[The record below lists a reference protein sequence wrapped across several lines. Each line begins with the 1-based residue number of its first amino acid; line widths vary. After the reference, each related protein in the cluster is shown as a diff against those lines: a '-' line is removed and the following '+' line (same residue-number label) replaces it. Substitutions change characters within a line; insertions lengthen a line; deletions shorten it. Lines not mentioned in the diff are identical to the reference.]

1 MYIGSALNHLETL
14 KIQDNMKKIFTFSFA
29 LMASATMFA
38 QTTLWDGENQEIGT
52 QGGLWADGSPTV
64 VENPEKD
71 GINTSDKC
79 LKFTMK
85 SDSKVIKIPFRDWM
99 KPGMEGSKRISLM
112 IKKPQNENVQIEI
125 SDPTN
130 GSDGYWKKNASYYSG
145 DGKWQKIVF
154 DFSTNGDFDYP
165 GLMTIT
171 AQTGDV
177 TEEHDVYIDNVEIE
191 PATKV
196 NGKLLSNIQDGSLNG
211 KIALSGAWM
220 KGECQNADGD
230 WQKVEYNDFVT
241 LAGKL
246 KDGITSIDMRNTTT
260 KDVDVNAMRGE
271 HSNVLVFADEA
282 YSANNVVNNGKCAN
296 LVLDETKAF
305 ASPEDFNA
313 ENVSITRPVYA
324 GYNSMCLPFWV
335 NKEDMKANNL
345 LTYKENVEEDNQ
357 VKINFETKDAI
368 DANVPF
374 IAELSSDSNEPLTFT
389 NKGIVNTPAS
399 LGDPFVGTMAPTSG
413 EGKYGLGTHNLF
425 HKGGANAKLN
435 AFHAYL
441 NIPESQSAKAF
452 VLAIDGETTGISA
465 ITNNGKS
472 EAVKVY
478 NLQGCQVATATS
490 TKNLNLPAGIY
501 IINNKKVVVK

>member
-1 MYIGSALNHLETL
+1 
-14 KIQDNMKKIFTFSFA
+14 MKKIITFGFA
-29 LMASATMFA
+29 LMASTTMFG
-38 QTTLWDGENQEIGT
+38 QTVLWNGENYDIKSKGDFWDRCNQE
-52 QGGLWADGSPTV
+52 V
-64 VENPEKD
+64 VENPSKD

-79 LKFTMK
+79 LNFTITGNEFDK
-85 SDSKVIKIPFRDWM
+85 CSAAKGLTCNAFDSKRL
-99 KPGMEGSKRISLM
+99 SLM
-112 IKKPQNENVQIEI
+112 IKKDVNSNVRVEI
-125 SDPTN
+125 KCNNDMKKVVAWY
-130 GSDGYWKKNASYYSG
+130 DGAGEWRKLY
-145 DGKWQKIVF
+145 F
-154 DFSTNGDFDYP
+154 DFSTNNAEGTPTEITIYP
-165 GLMTIT
+165 TTDNVDGE
-171 AQTGDV
+171 QV
-177 TEEHDVYIDNVEIE
+177 VYIDNIQIE
-191 PATKV
+191 DAPKV
-196 NGKLLSNIQDGSLNG
+196 GDALLGSISDGSLDGNIKLTG
-211 KIALSGAWM
+211 EWL

-230 WQKVEYNDFVT
+230 WQKVEYNDFAT

-246 KDGITSIDMRNTTT
+246 NDGITSIDMRRTTT
-260 KDVDVNAMRGE
+260 KDVDVNGMRGD

-305 ASPEDFNA
+305 ASPENFNA

-345 LTYKENVEEDNQ
+345 LTYKENVEEDYQ

-374 IAELSSDSNEPLTFT
+374 IAELGSDATEPLTFK

-399 LGDPFVGTMAPTSG
+399 LGNTFLGTMAPMSG
-413 EGKYGLGTHNLF
+413 EGKYGLGTDNQF
-425 HKGGANAKLN
+425 HKGGEKAHIN

-441 NIPESQSAKAF
+441 EMPESQSAKAF

-490 TKNLNLPAGIY
+490 TKDLNLPAGIY

>member
-1 MYIGSALNHLETL
+1 
-14 KIQDNMKKIFTFSFA
+14 MKKIITFSFA
-29 LMASATMFA
+29 LMASATMFG
-38 QTTLWDGENQEIGT
+38 QTVLWNGENYGISSEGDFWDRCNQE
-52 QGGLWADGSPTV
+52 V
-64 VENPEKD
+64 VENPSKD

-79 LKFTMK
+79 LKFTITGNEWNNGSAAK
-85 SDSKVIKIPFRDWM
+85 GLTCDAFDSKRL
-99 KPGMEGSKRISLM
+99 SLM
-112 IKKPQNENVQIEI
+112 IKKNVNSNVRVEI
-125 SDPTN
+125 KCNDDMKKVVAWY
-130 GSDGYWKKNASYYSG
+130 DGTGEWRKLY
-145 DGKWQKIVF
+145 F
-154 DFSTNGDFDYP
+154 DFSTNNAEGTPTEITIYP
-165 GLMTIT
+165 TTDNVDGE
-171 AQTGDV
+171 Q
-177 TEEHDVYIDNVEIE
+177 DVYIDNIQIE
-191 PATKV
+191 DAPKV
-196 NGKLLSNIQDGSLNG
+196 GEDLLGSISDGSLGGNI
-211 KIALSGAWM
+211 KLTGAWL
-220 KGECQNADGD
+220 KGECLNADGD
-230 WQKVEYNDFVT
+230 WKKVEYNDFAT

-246 KDGITSIDMRNTTT
+246 NDGITSIDMRRTTT
-260 KDVDVNAMRGE
+260 KDVDVNGMRGD

-305 ASPEDFNA
+305 ASPENFNA

-335 NKEDMKANNL
+335 NKKDMKANNL
-345 LTYKENVEEDNQ
+345 LTYKENVEEDYQ

-374 IAELSSDSNEPLTFT
+374 IAELGSDATEPLTFK

-399 LGDPFVGTMAPTSG
+399 LGNTFLGTMAPMSG
-413 EGKYGLGTHNLF
+413 EGKYGLGTDNQF
-425 HKGGANAKLN
+425 HKGGEKAHIN

-441 NIPESQSAKAF
+441 EMPESQSAKAV

-490 TKNLNLPAGIY
+490 TKDLNLPAGIY

>member
-38 QTTLWDGENQEIGT
+38 QTTLWNGENQEIGT

-64 VENPEKD
+64 VVNPEKD

-85 SDSKVIKIPFRDWM
+85 QDSKVVKIPFREWITPSMD
-99 KPGMEGSKRISLM
+99 GSKRISLM

-130 GSDGYWKKNASYYSG
+130 GSDGYWKKTASYYSG

-154 DFSTNGDFDYP
+154 DFSKNGDFDYP
-165 GLMTIT
+165 GIMTIT

-177 TEEHDVYIDNVEIE
+177 TEEQDVYIDNVEIE

-220 KGECQNADGD
+220 KGECQNADGE
-230 WQKVEYNDFVT
+230 WQKVEYNDFGI
-241 LAGKL
+241 LAAKL
-246 KDGITSIDMRNTTT
+246 GDNANSIDMRGTIT
-260 KDVDVNAMRGE
+260 KDIDVNGMRGD

-296 LVLDETKAF
+296 LVLNEAQAF
-305 ASPEDFNA
+305 ASPEDFEA
-313 ENVSITRPVYA
+313 ENVSIIRPSYA

-335 NKEDMKANNL
+335 SKEDLKANNL
-345 LTYKENVEEDNQ
+345 LTYKENIEEDNQ

-374 IAELSSDSNEPLTFT
+374 IAELASDSNEPLTFT

-399 LGDPFVGTMAPTSG
+399 LGNTFLGTMAPMSG
-413 EGKYGLGTHNLF
+413 EGKYGLGKDNQF
-425 HKGGANAKLN
+425 HKGGEKAHIN

-441 NIPESQSAKAF
+441 EMPESQSAKAF
-452 VLAIDGETTGISA
+452 VLAIDGETTGISSIA
-465 ITNNGKS
+465 SESKG

-490 TKNLNLPAGIY
+490 AEDLNLPAGIY

>member
-1 MYIGSALNHLETL
+1 
-14 KIQDNMKKIFTFSFA
+14 MKKIITFSFA
-29 LMASATMFA
+29 LMASATMFG
-38 QTTLWDGENQEIGT
+38 QTVLWNGENYDISSEGDFWDRCNQE
-52 QGGLWADGSPTV
+52 V
-64 VENPEKD
+64 VENPSKD

-79 LKFTMK
+79 LKFTITGNEWNNGSAAK
-85 SDSKVIKIPFRDWM
+85 GLTCDAFDSKRL
-99 KPGMEGSKRISLM
+99 SLM
-112 IKKPQNENVQIEI
+112 IKKNVNSNVRVEI
-125 SDPTN
+125 KCNDDMKKVVAWY
-130 GSDGYWKKNASYYSG
+130 DGTGEWRKLY
-145 DGKWQKIVF
+145 F
-154 DFSTNGDFDYP
+154 DFSTNNAEGTPTEITIYP
-165 GLMTIT
+165 TTDNVDGE
-171 AQTGDV
+171 Q
-177 TEEHDVYIDNVEIE
+177 DVYIDNIQIE
-191 PATKV
+191 DAPKV
-196 NGKLLSNIQDGSLNG
+196 GEDLLGSISDGSLGGNI
-211 KIALSGAWM
+211 KLTGAWL
-220 KGECQNADGD
+220 KGECLNADGD
-230 WQKVEYNDFVT
+230 WKKVEYNDFAT

-246 KDGITSIDMRNTTT
+246 NDGITSIDMRRTTT
-260 KDVDVNAMRGE
+260 KDVDVNGMRGD

-305 ASPEDFNA
+305 ASPENFNA

-335 NKEDMKANNL
+335 NKKDMKANNL
-345 LTYKENVEEDNQ
+345 LTYKENVEEDYQ

-374 IAELSSDSNEPLTFT
+374 IAELGSDATEPLTFK

-399 LGDPFVGTMAPTSG
+399 LGNTFLGTMAPMSG
-413 EGKYGLGTHNLF
+413 EGKYGLGTDNQF
-425 HKGGANAKLN
+425 HKGGEKAHIN

-441 NIPESQSAKAF
+441 EMPESQSAKAF

-490 TKNLNLPAGIY
+490 TKDLNLPAGIY

>member
-1 MYIGSALNHLETL
+1 
-14 KIQDNMKKIFTFSFA
+14 MKKIITFSFA
-29 LMASATMFA
+29 LMASATMFG
-38 QTTLWDGENQEIGT
+38 QTVLWDGENYDFNSKGDFWDRCNQE
-52 QGGLWADGSPTV
+52 V
-64 VENPEKD
+64 VENPSKD

-79 LKFTMK
+79 LKFTITGNEWNNGSAAK
-85 SDSKVIKIPFRDWM
+85 GLTCDAFDSKRL
-99 KPGMEGSKRISLM
+99 SLM
-112 IKKPQNENVQIEI
+112 IKKDVNSNVRVEI
-125 SDPTN
+125 KCNDVIKKVVAWY
-130 GSDGYWKKNASYYSG
+130 DGAGEWRKLY
-145 DGKWQKIVF
+145 F
-154 DFSTNGDFDYP
+154 DFSNNNAEGTPTEITIYP
-165 GLMTIT
+165 TTDNVDGE
-171 AQTGDV
+171 QV
-177 TEEHDVYIDNVEIE
+177 VYIDNIQIE
-191 PATKV
+191 DAPKV
-196 NGKLLSNIQDGSLNG
+196 GEDLLGSISDGSLGGNI
-211 KIALSGAWM
+211 KLTGAWL
-220 KGECQNADGD
+220 KGECLNADGD
-230 WQKVEYNDFVT
+230 WKKVEYNDFAT

-246 KDGITSIDMRNTTT
+246 NDGITSIDMRRTTT
-260 KDVDVNAMRGE
+260 KDVDVNGMRGD

-305 ASPEDFNA
+305 ASPENFNA

-345 LTYKENVEEDNQ
+345 LTYKENVEEDYQ

-374 IAELSSDSNEPLTFT
+374 IAELGSDATEPLTFK

-399 LGDPFVGTMAPTSG
+399 LGNTFLGTMAPMSG
-413 EGKYGLGTHNLF
+413 EGKYGLGTDNQF
-425 HKGGANAKLN
+425 HKGGEKAHIN

-441 NIPESQSAKAF
+441 EMPESQSAKAF

-490 TKNLNLPAGIY
+490 TKDLNLPAGIY

>member
-1 MYIGSALNHLETL
+1 
-14 KIQDNMKKIFTFSFA
+14 MKKIITFSFA
-29 LMASATMFA
+29 LMASATMFG
-38 QTTLWDGENQEIGT
+38 QTVLWNGENYNISSEGDFWDRCNQE
-52 QGGLWADGSPTV
+52 V
-64 VENPEKD
+64 VENPSKD

-79 LKFTMK
+79 LKFTITGNEWNNGSAAK
-85 SDSKVIKIPFRDWM
+85 GLTCDAFDSKRL
-99 KPGMEGSKRISLM
+99 SLM
-112 IKKPQNENVQIEI
+112 IKKNVNSNVRVEI
-125 SDPTN
+125 KCNDDMKKVVAWY
-130 GSDGYWKKNASYYSG
+130 DGTGEWRKLY
-145 DGKWQKIVF
+145 F
-154 DFSTNGDFDYP
+154 DFSTNNAEGTPTEITIYP
-165 GLMTIT
+165 TTDNVDGE
-171 AQTGDV
+171 Q
-177 TEEHDVYIDNVEIE
+177 DVYIDNIQIE
-191 PATKV
+191 DAPKV
-196 NGKLLSNIQDGSLNG
+196 GEDLLGSISDGSLGGNI
-211 KIALSGAWM
+211 KLTGAWL
-220 KGECQNADGD
+220 KGECLNADGD
-230 WQKVEYNDFVT
+230 WKKVEYNDFAT

-246 KDGITSIDMRNTTT
+246 NDGITSIDMRRTTT
-260 KDVDVNAMRGE
+260 KDVDVNGMRGD

-305 ASPEDFNA
+305 ASPENFNA

-345 LTYKENVEEDNQ
+345 LTYKENVEEDYQ

-374 IAELSSDSNEPLTFT
+374 IAELGSDATEPLTFK

-399 LGDPFVGTMAPTSG
+399 LGNTFLGTMAPMSG
-413 EGKYGLGTHNLF
+413 EGKYGLGTDNQF
-425 HKGGANAKLN
+425 HKGGEKAHIN

-441 NIPESQSAKAF
+441 EMPESQSAKAF

-490 TKNLNLPAGIY
+490 TKDLNLPAGIY

>member
-1 MYIGSALNHLETL
+1 
-14 KIQDNMKKIFTFSFA
+14 MKKIITFGFA
-29 LMASATMFA
+29 LMASATMFG
-38 QTTLWDGENQEIGT
+38 QTVLWDGENYDIGSKGDFWDRCNQE
-52 QGGLWADGSPTV
+52 V
-64 VENPEKD
+64 VENPSKD

-79 LKFTMK
+79 LNFTITGNEFDK
-85 SDSKVIKIPFRDWM
+85 CSAAKGLTCNAFDSKRL
-99 KPGMEGSKRISLM
+99 SLM
-112 IKKPQNENVQIEI
+112 IKKDVNSNVRVEI
-125 SDPTN
+125 KCNNDMKKVVAWY
-130 GSDGYWKKNASYYSG
+130 DGAGEWRKLY
-145 DGKWQKIVF
+145 F
-154 DFSTNGDFDYP
+154 DFSTNNAEGTPTEITIYP
-165 GLMTIT
+165 TTDNVDGE
-171 AQTGDV
+171 QV
-177 TEEHDVYIDNVEIE
+177 VYIDNIQIE
-191 PATKV
+191 DAPKV
-196 NGKLLSNIQDGSLNG
+196 GDALLGSISDGSLDGNIKLTG
-211 KIALSGAWM
+211 EWL

-230 WQKVEYNDFVT
+230 WQKVEYNDFAT

-246 KDGITSIDMRNTTT
+246 NDGITSIDMRRTTT
-260 KDVDVNAMRGE
+260 KDVDVNGMRGD

-305 ASPEDFNA
+305 ASPENFNA

-345 LTYKENVEEDNQ
+345 LTYKENVEEDYQ

-374 IAELSSDSNEPLTFT
+374 IAELGSDATEPLTFK

-399 LGDPFVGTMAPTSG
+399 LGNTFLGTMAPMSG
-413 EGKYGLGTHNLF
+413 EGKYGLGTDNQF
-425 HKGGANAKLN
+425 HKGGEKAHIN

-441 NIPESQSAKAF
+441 EMPESQSAKAF

-490 TKNLNLPAGIY
+490 TKDLNLPAGIY